1 MASLAGL
8 APHVS
13 QSGAAPPSRRH
24 RRGGRPLR
32 SRRALHGRPGRRPP
46 PPQARRRLQ
55 RPSPARKPGKVALIA
70 IARKLLVTANAL
82 VKADTPYQGKTLD
95 T

>member
-1 MASLAGL
+1 YN
-8 APHVS
+8 
-13 QSGAAPPSRRH
+13 
-24 RRGGRPLR
+24 
-32 SRRALHGRPGRRPP
+32 AL
-46 PPQARRRLQ
+46 RLQ
-55 RPSPARKPGKVALIA
+55 GKPGKVALIA